1 MKTKRRRAGWFRKAA
16 LLLGLAGGLLIPQ
29 AATLAQG
36 EYEYYYNDIN
46 SKLGPSYAQEY
57 YNLTKGNYRYN
68 PKLACYCV
76 YAFANGFNA
85 GYQYG
90 IAHARS
96 VADGTYASYGRQAN
110 AAAEAAYNQNLALVR
125 SWVGMTSEAGRHE
138 MEIALYAGWCVGSGR
153 GKRGEKNN
161 APTNADFRSQ
171 WSPGKSAA
179 PIPSDDDPY
188 RELRH
193 TR

>member
-1 MKTKRRRAGWFRKAA
+1 MKTNRRRAGWFRKAA

-57 YNLTKGNYRYN
+57 FNLTKGNYRYGSQ
-68 PKLACYCV
+68 LACYCV

-85 GYQYG
+85 GYQ
-90 IAHARS
+90 
-96 VADGTYASYGRQAN
+96 YGRQAN

-125 SWVGMTSEAGRHE
+125 SWVGLTSGAGRHE
-138 MEIALYAGWCVGSGR
+138 VEIALYAGWCVGSGR
-153 GKRGEKNN
+153 ARRGEESR
-161 APTNADFRSQ
+161 APTNADFRAQ
-171 WSPGKSAA
+171 WSPGKSAG
-179 PIPSDDDPY
+179 PIPSDAGPY
-188 RELRH
+188 DELRD